1 MRFLSV
7 NLDSFLIELSSLE
20 QTLALYRSLVR
31 ANLHAIQSLVPAAQT
46 ILVNFDPYQSQQQQL
61 IQQIAALDLDQDQQQ
76 QHQTQVIPIRYDG
89 ADLAQV
95 AEQQGLSVQE
105 LIRRHHQS
113 VWQVAF
119 IGFAPG
125 FAYMRSPDQPFG
137 EIPRLA
143 VPRKKIPA
151 GALGLAGQYSGI
163 YPKDS
168 PGGWQWIGNSTEKM
182 WDLSRPNPALLLPG
196 MTVQFEDVTHQAQRI
211 QVPSTWGAAST
222 AKPENSADQTAVAH
236 KLDQDQA
243 LTASGT
249 VAASPVPAALSITAA
264 SLQMLIQDQGRFQ
277 HAHLGVGQAGAMDR
291 SAMHSANRLVGNPVD
306 SAVLELLGGGF
317 QAQIERPITLSVS
330 GAETRIQVDYA
341 ISGQSAQ
348 RYFYMSGQA
357 IALDRGDR
365 IKIEQPSA
373 GLRIY
378 MAIRGGFAL
387 SPILGSYAYDS
398 LAGLGPQPL
407 QVGSVLYQ
415 GQAQTQHVAAAEI
428 GSRQLPKV
436 GDCVELDVVMGP
448 RSDWFDAQSLALLFA
463 QSWQVSQDSNRVG
476 LRLQGEQALTRSI
489 SRELESEGT
498 CIGALQVPSSGQ
510 PVLFMHDH
518 PLTGGYPVIAAVA
531 PHHWDL
537 VAQIPAGCWIK
548 FKKIAELIDI
558 ECQS

>member
-7 NLDSFLIELSSLE
+7 NVDSFLIELSSLE
-20 QTLALYRSLVR
+20 QTLALYRTLLR
-31 ANLHAIQSLVPAAQT
+31 ADLAAIQSLVPAAQT
-46 ILVNFDPYQSQQQQL
+46 ILVSFDPYQLQQQQL
-61 IQQIAALDLDQDQQQ
+61 IQQISALDLDQDQQQ
-76 QHQTQVIPIRYDG
+76 QHQTRVIPIRYDG
-89 ADLAQV
+89 EDLAQV
-95 AEQQGLSVQE
+95 AELQGLSVQE
-105 LIRRHHQS
+105 LIRRHHHS

-143 VPRKKIPA
+143 VPRKRIPA

-182 WDLSRPNPALLLPG
+182 WDLSRANPALLLPG
-196 MTVQFEDVTHQAQRI
+196 MTVQFEDVTHQPQRI
-211 QVPSTWGAAST
+211 QVPVTWDVESDIKST
-222 AKPENSADQTAVAH
+222 APPCRLEPAQLAVATGA
-236 KLDQDQA
+236 QETENQV
-243 LTASGT
+243 T
-249 VAASPVPAALSITAA
+249 AALRISAA

-277 HAHLGVGQAGAMDR
+277 QAHLGVGQAGAMDR
-291 SAMHSANRLVGNPVD
+291 SAMHSANRLVGNPID
-306 SAVLELLGGGF
+306 SAVIELLGGGF
-317 QAQIERPITLSVS
+317 QAQVEAPITLSIS

-341 ISGQSAQ
+341 LAGQSSQ
-348 RYFYMSGQA
+348 RCYYTSGQA
-357 IALDRGDR
+357 IALDHGDR
-365 IKIEQPSA
+365 IKIEQPQA

-378 MAIRGGFAL
+378 LAIRGGFAL
-387 SPILGSYAYDS
+387 SPVLGSYAYDS

-407 QVGSVLYQ
+407 QVGTVLYQ

-428 GSRQLPKV
+428 GSRHLPKV
-436 GDCVELDVVMGP
+436 GDCVELDVLMGP
-448 RSDWFDAQSLALLFA
+448 RSDWFDAESLALLFEQA
-463 QSWQVSQDSNRVG
+463 WQVSQDSNRVG

-489 SRELESEGT
+489 TRELESEGT

-558 ECQS
+558 ECKS